1 MPFSSFFKSSA
12 LIEYLSPEFIF
23 NAGHDQ
29 SADLWALGVMIYEM
43 YMGVTPFAPR
53 QAGNMTDLFT
63 RIATVKVCNT
73 LTQYG
78 VCVKICFI
86 TFFIT

>member
-1 MPFSSFFKSSA
+1 MKIENHNILVTA
-12 LIEYLSPEFIF
+12 EYLSPEFIF

-29 SADLWALGVMIYEM
+29 SADLWAFGVMVYEM

-63 RIATVKVCNT
+63 RIATVKVNT
-73 LTQYG
+73 
-78 VCVKICFI
+78 VFI
-86 TFFIT
+86 PFGFTGH